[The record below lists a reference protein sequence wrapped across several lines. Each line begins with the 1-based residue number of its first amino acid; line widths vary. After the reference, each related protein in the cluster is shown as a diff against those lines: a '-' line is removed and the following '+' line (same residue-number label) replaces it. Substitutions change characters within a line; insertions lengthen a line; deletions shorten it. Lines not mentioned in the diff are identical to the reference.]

1 MKINLKGT
9 LTLDP
14 DGLPTLRL
22 ELTKFA
28 LNVQVIPKEL
38 LNTIELS
45 NYWGVYVLEGEGIC
59 YVGQSKDLQARLNT
73 HKSTNKINFNRC
85 FLFTATENKRR
96 FSEGLDFMEA
106 YVYHIL
112 KSKSFNLEN
121 KKELNPD
128 NIDLDAASKED
139 YAEWA
144 DQFIAIL
151 PILGLNTNTLIFK
164 EVETKATIDT
174 DSSGRLALAPIPP
187 SSEASA
193 SLTQVGSTPTT
204 LAPSKLR
211 GFTLNGSTFKDD
223 TSVGVYRKFL
233 LHMHSTYP
241 DFFEKID
248 KVEKHGTSRR
258 YISRTVAGL
267 GLGGG
272 GANDYEELVLGWLVG
287 YNASDAAYRRRIEW
301 MLEKYKPELLTAFE
315 VL

>member
-9 LTLDP
+9 LAIDP
-14 DGLPTLRL
+14 DGQPTLKL
-22 ELTKFA
+22 ELSRYS
-28 LNVQVIPKEL
+28 LGVQVIPKEL

-59 YVGQSKDLQARLNT
+59 YVGQSRDLQARLNT

-96 FSEGLDFMEA
+96 FSDGLDFMEA

-112 KSKSFNLEN
+112 KSKSYNLEN

-128 NIDLDAASKED
+128 NIDLDQASKED

-151 PILGLNTNTLIFK
+151 PILGLNTDTKVYLEI
-164 EVETKATIDT
+164 ETPASADT

-193 SLTQVGSTPTT
+193 STTQVDLTPTT
-204 LAPSKLR
+204 QTPAKLR
-211 GFTLNGSTFKDD
+211 GFTLNGSTFKDE

-272 GANDYEELVLGWLVG
+272 RASDYEELVPGWLVG
-287 YNASDAAYRRRIEW
+287 YNASDKDYKRRIVW
-301 MLEKYKPELLTAFE
+301 MLEKYKPELLTSYSL
-315 VL
+315 V